1 MADTAVLKSEPAL
14 DQPLKPWQFKWLW
27 GMAVHPRA
35 TLHRVHTVERAIWQL
50 PLLLIVGL
58 LIVQVLVNAPLKI
71 KQLERQGALPNSPN
85 MEMMSPEQMAQLQ
98 QALEGTKGPVFQ
110 YVFPIVGAVL
120 SAILVWG
127 IIAALLHLFSTLQGG
142 RGSMT
147 RILNLVA
154 WASVPIIIQLVVQ
167 IVYVLAA
174 GKLIVEQG
182 LGGFASV
189 VPEGSV
195 VAHALLSRV
204 TLYWLWEIALL
215 MVGVKIFA
223 NINTRKAIIAV
234 VVTVIIVMG
243 LRILPDVIGAQL
255 GGLTV
260 SQPFP
265 FF

>member
-1 MADTAVLKSEPAL
+1 M
-14 DQPLKPWQFKWLW
+14 PWLFH
-27 GMAVHPRA
+27 A
-35 TLHRVHTVERAIWQL
+35 VERAIWQL

-71 KQLERQGALPNSPN
+71 KQLEQ
-85 MEMMSPEQMAQLQ
+85 
-98 QALEGTKGPVFQ
+98 
-110 YVFPIVGAVL
+110 
-120 SAILVWG
+120 
-127 IIAALLHLFSTLQGG
+127 QGG

-147 RILNLVA
+147 RLLNLVA

-167 IVYVLAA
+167 VVYVLTT

-182 LGGFASV
+182 LGGFAPV
-189 VPEGSV
+189 DPDGSV

-204 TLYWLWEIALL
+204 TLYWLWEIVLL
-215 MVGVKIFA
+215 MIGVKLFA

-234 VVTVIIVMG
+234 VVTAAIVLG

>member
-1 MADTAVLKSEPAL
+1 MADTAVLKSEPAF

-27 GMAVHPRA
+27 GILAQPRA
-35 TLHRVHTVERAIWQL
+35 TLRRVQAAEHAIWQL
-50 PLLLIVGL
+50 PLLLIVVL

-71 KQLERQGALPNSPN
+71 TQLEQQGGLPNNPN
-85 MEMMSPEQMAQLQ
+85 MEWMSPEQIAQLQ

-110 YVFPIVGAVL
+110 YVFPIAGAVL
-120 SAILVWG
+120 SAVLVWG
-127 IIAALLHLFSTLQGG
+127 ITAALLHLFSTLQGG

-154 WASVPIIIQLVVQ
+154 WASVPIILQLVVQ
-167 IVYVLAA
+167 IVYVLAT
-174 GKLIVEQG
+174 GKLIAEQG
-182 LGGFASV
+182 LGGFA
-189 VPEGSV
+189 PMTPDGSV
-195 VAHALLSRV
+195 AAHALLSRV
-204 TLYWLWEIALL
+204 TLYWLWEMVLL
-215 MVGVKIFA
+215 MVGVKLFT
-223 NINTRKAIIAV
+223 NINTRKAILAV
-234 VVTVIIVMG
+234 VVTAIIVMG